1 MDNKQSEKMI
11 CVDGHEIS
19 VSFTDTENSAVINQI
34 KHILLSSFMANVSRS
49 GDILAICSKQGD
61 T

>member
-1 MDNKQSEKMI
+1 MDNKQSEKKI
-11 CVDGHEIS
+11 CVDGHEVS
-19 VSFTDTENSAVINQI
+19 VSFTDTKNTAVINQI

-49 GDILAICSKQGD
+49 GDILAIYSKQGD

>member
-1 MDNKQSEKMI
+1 MNNKQSEKKI
-11 CVDGHEIS
+11 CVDGHEVSI
-19 VSFTDTENSAVINQI
+19 SFTDTKNTAVINQI
-34 KHILLSSFMANVSRS
+34 KHILLSSFIANALRP

>member
-1 MDNKQSEKMI
+1 MDTKQPDKTI

-19 VSFTDTENSAVINQI
+19 VSFTDSKNTAVINQI
-34 KHILLSSFMANVSRS
+34 KHILLSSFIANVSQS